1 MIFGNHIWCCWY
13 VCEKTLNL
21 KIQHKALV
29 FLKNNRYTEISVFHF
44 LTLNNARIQNDVQVT
59 LWLSVTNP
67 VNQSLSFSSYQEYS
81 VVSLREGFQNDTS
94 INFPSSHIV
103 LDFLLHSS
111 SSPLIKFLFYSSN
124 MFFLR
129 SCSSL
134 WTKYFPFKIRWNINI
149 LWHKRDPLGHLTQI
163 VCSGD
168 KLWREINKA
177 LMKKEWRHQ
186 FWPQTVISCR
196 NQWISRVLL

>member
-1 MIFGNHIWCCWY
+1 M
-13 VCEKTLNL
+13 
-21 KIQHKALV
+21 
-29 FLKNNRYTEISVFHF
+29 S
-44 LTLNNARIQNDVQVT
+44 
-59 LWLSVTNP
+59 P
-67 VNQSLSFSSYQEYS
+67 
-81 VVSLREGFQNDTS
+81 REGLQNDTS

-149 LWHKRDPLGHLTQI
+149 LWHKRDGHLTQS

-186 FWPQTVISCR
+186 FWLQTVISR
-196 NQWISRVLL
+196 WNQWISRVLRSTDGPTSLFLFIFALFSFSCWEGTGGNRIDGWTFHILGALPLIDWLWFLKNICRKDVL